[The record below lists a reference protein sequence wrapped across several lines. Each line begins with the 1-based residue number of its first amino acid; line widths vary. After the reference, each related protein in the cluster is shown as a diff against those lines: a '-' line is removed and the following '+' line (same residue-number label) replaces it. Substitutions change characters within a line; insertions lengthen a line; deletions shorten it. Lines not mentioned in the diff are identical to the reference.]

1 MKVLY
6 EAKATATGGREGHA
20 ATDDG
25 KVDFNLSIP
34 EGLGGKG
41 GSGPNPE
48 QLFAAGYAACF
59 LSAVKAAAP
68 KSNVQVPEDA
78 KVTSVVGIGRRD
90 DGVGFGLS
98 VRLTVELPGVEREQ
112 AEEVVRQ
119 AHEICPYSHAI
130 KNNVEVDLGVV

>member
-1 MKVLY
+1 MKTLY

-20 ATDDG
+20 ATEDG
-25 KVDFNLSIP
+25 TLDFNLSIP

-48 QLFAAGYAACF
+48 QLFATGYAACF

-68 KSNVQVPEDA
+68 KNNVQVPEDA
-78 KVTSVVGIGRRD
+78 RVTSVVGIGRRD
-90 DGVGFGLS
+90 DGVGFGLT

>member
-1 MKVLY
+1 MKTLY
-6 EAKATATGGREGHA
+6 EAKATATGGREGHT

-41 GSGPNPE
+41 GEGPNPE

-59 LSAVKAAAP
+59 LSAIKAAAP
-68 KSNVQVPEDA
+68 KRNVQVPDDA
-78 KVTSVVGIGRRD
+78 KVTSTVGIGRRN
-90 DGVGFGLS
+90 DGVGFGLA
-98 VRLTVELPGVEREQ
+98 VRLTVEMPGVERED
-112 AEEVVRQ
+112 AEAVIRDANEL
-119 AHEICPYSHAI
+119 CPYSHAI

>member
-1 MKVLY
+1 MKTLY
-6 EAKATATGGREGHA
+6 EAKATATGGREGHT

-68 KSNVQVPEDA
+68 KANVEVPEDA
-78 KVTSVVGIGRRD
+78 KVTAVVGIGRRD
-90 DGVGFGLS
+90 DGVGFGLT

-112 AEEVVRQ
+112 SEEVARQ

-130 KNNVEVDLGVV
+130 KGNVDVDLGVV

>member
-1 MKVLY
+1 MKILY
-6 EAKATATGGREGHA
+6 EAKATATGGREGHTG
-20 ATDDG
+20 TDDG
-25 KVDFNLSIP
+25 KVDFDLSIP

-48 QLFAAGYAACF
+48 QLFASGYAACF

-68 KSNVQVPEDA
+68 KRNVQVPEDA
-78 KVTSVVGIGRRD
+78 KVTTVVGIGRRD
-90 DGVGFGLS
+90 DGVGYGLT
-98 VRLTVELPGVEREQ
+98 VRMTVELPGVEREQ

-130 KNNVEVDLGVV
+130 KGNVEVDLGVV

>member
-1 MKVLY
+1 MKTLY
-6 EAKATATGGREGHA
+6 EAKATATGGREGRT

-68 KSNVQVPEDA
+68 KQNVQVPDDA
-78 KVTSVVGIGRRD
+78 MVTAVVGIGRRD
-90 DGVGFGLS
+90 DGVGYGLT
-98 VRLTVELPGVEREQ
+98 VRLTVKLPGVEREQ

-119 AHEICPYSHAI
+119 AHEVCPYSHAI
-130 KNNVEVDLGVV
+130 RNNVEVDLGVV

>member
-1 MKVLY
+1 MKTLY

-20 ATDDG
+20 ATEDG
-25 KVDFNLSIP
+25 TLDFNLSIP

-48 QLFAAGYAACF
+48 QLFATGYAACF

-68 KSNVQVPEDA
+68 KNNVQVPEDA

-90 DGVGFGLS
+90 DGVGFGLT